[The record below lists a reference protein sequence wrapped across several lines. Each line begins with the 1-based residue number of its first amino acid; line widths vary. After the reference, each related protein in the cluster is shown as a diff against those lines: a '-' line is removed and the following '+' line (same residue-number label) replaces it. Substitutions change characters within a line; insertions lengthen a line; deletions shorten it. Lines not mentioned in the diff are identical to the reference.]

1 MKRIIITVT
10 NDLELD
16 QRMHKTALN
25 LMDNGFDVLL
35 IGRKIS
41 KSGAISRTYPTKRF
55 RLCFQ
60 RGFLFYV
67 AYNMRLFCWLLFHK
81 WDAVLA
87 CDMDS
92 LPGAWFAKRIRQK
105 PLVFDSHE
113 LFSEVPEL
121 QHKPRVKKFWMRLE
135 KYFLPKLNYAY
146 TVSESIAN
154 YYQKMYGVK
163 MDVIRNLPL
172 RQASVETFKLKSEKP
187 FILYQGTL
195 NFGRGIEK
203 MIDAIQLIPD
213 YNLVIAG
220 KGPLLKELQQ
230 RAEQLMA
237 EKRVIFTGRLSFDE
251 LRSLTKLAMLGLSLE
266 QDLGLNYRF
275 ALPNKLFDYWHAG
288 IPAIVSDLPEMKAFM
303 EKTQAGKTVSESID
317 AKNLA
322 KQINRLLDDADTY
335 DKMKKA
341 AQKAASEYHWENES
355 ERQLEIFRTI
365 FKLPKINT

>member
-1 MKRIIITVT
+1 VKRIIITVT

-25 LMDNGFDVLL
+25 LSENGFNVLL
-35 IGRKIS
+35 IGRKTS
-41 KSGAISRTYPTKRF
+41 KSGAISRVYPTKRF

-60 RGFLFYV
+60 RGFLFYA
-67 AYNMRLFCWLLFHK
+67 AYNLRLFCWLVFHK

-92 LPGAWFAKRIRQK
+92 LPGAWGAKKLRRK
-105 PLVFDSHE
+105 SLVFDSHE

-121 QHKPRVKKFWMRLE
+121 QNKPRVKRFWVRLE

-154 YYQKMYGVK
+154 YYHEKYGVK
-163 MDVIRNLPL
+163 MDVIRNLPMKE
-172 RQASVETFKLKSEKP
+172 APEETFNLSSEKP
-187 FILYQGTL
+187 FIIYQGTL
-195 NFGRGIEK
+195 NVGRGIDK
-203 MIDAIQLIPD
+203 MIDAMQFIPG
-213 YNLVIAG
+213 YNLIIAG
-220 KGPLLKELQQ
+220 DGPLQTELQN
-230 RAEQLMA
+230 RARQSSA
-237 EKRVIFTGRLSFDE
+237 DKQVIFAGRISFE
-251 LRSLTKLAMLGLSLE
+251 KLRGLTKQAVLGLSLE

-288 IPAIVSDLPEMKAFM
+288 IPAIVSDLPEMKALM
-303 EKTQAGKTVSESID
+303 QKTQAGKFVSESID
-317 AKNLA
+317 AERLA
-322 KQINRLLDDADTY
+322 TEINALLKDAEVY

-355 ERQLEIFRTI
+355 KRQLEIFRSI
-365 FKLPKINT
+365 FKPSEINT